1 MSLMKALLISDLP
14 RSTDD
19 LESLFSEYEFALIHY
34 RSPLKALDNIEE
46 ISPDIVVI
54 NARDFPRHWKP
65 ITQHIRWNTSK
76 EDILVIILTPPDF
89 PADDADKAMFL
100 GVQGVITL
108 KENINFKGI
117 LDELRMIFNR
127 YNYKH
132 IKNLSKNVQ
141 FLFTNPITETI
152 VTGTVKNLTE
162 EGIVFLPDMPANT
175 DNLTADMIL
184 DQCSLKIENRSIVP
198 NCKIVSN
205 SSVMN
210 LDFADLSDDDKKI
223 IADFLN

>member
-1 MSLMKALLISDLP
+1 MKALLISDLP

-46 ISPDIVVI
+46 ISPDIVII

-210 LDFADLSDDDKKI
+210 LDFVDLSDDDKKI
-223 IADFLN
+223 ITDFLN

>member
-1 MSLMKALLISDLP
+1 MSLMKVLLISDLP

-46 ISPDIVVI
+46 ISPDIVII

-223 IADFLN
+223 ITDFLN

>member
-1 MSLMKALLISDLP
+1 MKALLISDLP

-19 LESLFSEYEFALIHY
+19 LQPLFSEYEFELIHY

-46 ISPDIVVI
+46 ISPNIVII

-65 ITQHIRWNTSK
+65 ITQHIRWDTSK
-76 EDILVIILTPPDF
+76 EETLVVLLTPPNF
-89 PADDADKAMFL
+89 SADEADKAMFL

-108 KENINFKGI
+108 NENGNFKDI
-117 LDELRMIFNR
+117 LQELRMIFDR
-127 YNYKH
+127 YNYKR
-132 IKNLSKNVQ
+132 IKNISKNLQ

-162 EGIVFLPDMPANT
+162 EGMVFLPDMPANT

-184 DQCSLKIENRSIVP
+184 EQCSLKIEQRSIVP

-205 SSVMN
+205 GSVLN
-210 LDFADLSDDDKKI
+210 LDFVDLSDEDKKMI
-223 IADFLN
+223 SDFLN

>member
-1 MSLMKALLISDLP
+1 MKVLLISDLP

-46 ISPDIVVI
+46 ISPDIVII

-223 IADFLN
+223 ITDFLN

>member
-1 MSLMKALLISDLP
+1 MKALLISDLP

-108 KENINFKGI
+108 KETINFKGI

-198 NCKIVSN
+198 NCKIISN

-210 LDFADLSDDDKKI
+210 LDFADLSDDDKKLI
-223 IADFLN
+223 TDFLN

>member
-1 MSLMKALLISDLP
+1 MKALLISDLP

-162 EGIVFLPDMPANT
+162 EGIVFLPDMPANA

>member
-175 DNLTADMIL
+175 DNLTADMLL

-223 IADFLN
+223 ITDFLN

>member
-1 MSLMKALLISDLP
+1 MSLMKVLLISDLP

-46 ISPDIVVI
+46 ISPDIVII

>member
-223 IADFLN
+223 ITDFLN

>member
-1 MSLMKALLISDLP
+1 MKALLISDLP

-210 LDFADLSDDDKKI
+210 LDFADLSDDDKKLI
-223 IADFLN
+223 TDFLN

>member
-1 MSLMKALLISDLP
+1 MSLMKVLLISDLP

-46 ISPDIVVI
+46 ISPD
-54 NARDFPRHWKP
+54 

-210 LDFADLSDDDKKI
+210 LDFADLSDDDKKTI
-223 IADFLN
+223 TDFLN

>member
-65 ITQHIRWNTSK
+65 ITQHMRWKTSK
-76 EDILVIILTPPDF
+76 EDILVIILTQPDF
-89 PADDADKAMFL
+89 PEDDADKAMFL

-223 IADFLN
+223 ITDFLN

>member
-198 NCKIVSN
+198 NCKIISN

>member
-46 ISPDIVVI
+46 ISPDIVII

-210 LDFADLSDDDKKI
+210 LDFVDLSDDDKKI
-223 IADFLN
+223 ITDFLN